1 MGVADVGSDDALPEI
16 ERVKIYPSITA
27 LLSGDMLR
35 RVEVY
40 LRAEDVETRPAENDD
55 NNEADGKNGEQ
66 GVNP

>member
-1 MGVADVGSDDALPEI
+1 MGVADVGPDDALPEI

-40 LRAEDVETRPAENDD
+40 MRAEDIETRPAENDD
-55 NNEADGKNGEQ
+55 EADGKNGEQ